1 MENHTAILTDLS
13 ATVRTKHLYDFLL
26 SLKGKGILSGQQE
39 CPCDKTHGDELAHI
53 KECSGHLPAIL
64 GLDYIEHDYE
74 GVNKR
79 AREWFDRGGIVSI
92 CWHWGIPPYGVG
104 YPSSQESVDMVEL
117 LTPGTP
123 LYEGLLSNLDVV
135 ANALKEL
142 QDADIPV
149 LFRPLHEFDGAWFWW
164 GKGGSENFKK
174 LWVMMYDRYTNYWGL
189 DNLIWV
195 LGYSGNGNGYAD
207 WYPGD
212 AYVDIA
218 GADSYNDGSNAA
230 LYNKVKDVV
239 GEERPICFHE
249 CGRIPTVDQLTTT
262 NAGWVW
268 FMTWHTEHITDHND
282 TDTLNEIYNDD
293 YVITLDELPD
303 LYNTKENTA
312 AEK

>member
-1 MENHTAILTDLS
+1 MENHTAMLTDLS

-117 LTPGTP
+117 LTPGTA

-135 ANALKEL
+135 ADALKRISPFYSARFTNL
-142 QDADIPV
+142 TAP
-149 LFRPLHEFDGAWFWW
+149 GS
-164 GKGGSENFKK
+164 GGERAVRRLLAS
-174 LWVMMYDRYTNYWGL
+174 
-189 DNLIWV
+189 
-195 LGYSGNGNGYAD
+195 SG
-207 WYPGD
+207 
-212 AYVDIA
+212 V
-218 GADSYNDGSNAA
+218 
-230 LYNKVKDVV
+230 
-239 GEERPICFHE
+239 
-249 CGRIPTVDQLTTT
+249 
-262 NAGWVW
+262 
-268 FMTWHTEHITDHND
+268 
-282 TDTLNEIYNDD
+282 
-293 YVITLDELPD
+293 
-303 LYNTKENTA
+303 
-312 AEK
+312 